1 MPELKRSFQSGRMNK
16 SLDERLVPNGEY
28 RDALNIEIATSEAD
42 DLGSAQTTMG
52 NKLIGSDLPNPSS
65 VKYILGHWPHLGG
78 NWNEAYRPDSFLT
91 IQTAYFFL
99 NLILFF

>member
-28 RDALNIEIATSEAD
+28 RDALNIEIATSEED

-52 NKLIGSDLPNPSS
+52 NKMVGSDLPNPSATL
-65 VKYILGHWPHLGG
+65 VEDGAWPQLQG
-78 NWNEAYRPDSFLT
+78 NWNEAYRIKP
-91 IQTAYFFL
+91 
-99 NLILFF
+99 

>member
-28 RDALNIEIATSEAD
+28 RDAINIEIATSESD

-52 NKLIGSDLPNPSS
+52 NELIGSDLPNPSS
-65 VKYILGHWPHLGG
+65 TQVALGSCH
-78 NWNEAYRPDSFLT
+78 
-91 IQTAYFFL
+91 I
-99 NLILFF
+99 